1 MIRTFAFLLKHE
13 YSSERFFCNGDL
25 TGDKV
30 GIGNRRSPHNRA
42 APGHFD
48 VDP

>member
-1 MIRTFAFLLKHE
+1 M
-13 YSSERFFCNGDL
+13 FFFNGDP

-42 APGHFD
+42 APEHFD